1 MKKQIR
7 KAMICTIAM
16 MLVAIVTL
24 TGVTYAWFTESDTSV
39 VEGLNV
45 GVVAVDGGVYIS
57 QMANPSY
64 WSYRVP
70 FKDVNLLEVHPV
82 STAPSTIA
90 DDGALDFFTG
100 HLDDEKPD
108 LLYTEKSA
116 AGNYVK
122 KDLYIKN
129 DELDA
134 LYIQL
139 NPEYTTVTANKN
151 IECAMRLAI
160 VDHGAYE
167 ITGEGEK
174 DHTADSVKTTDS
186 KKVYIYEFDAYG
198 HVQGADNLSNSY
210 YGVKKD
216 CGDSWDPVEQKNVYP
231 QEDCFSRKD
240 EATRLANGETSEYLE
255 QITSYYEE
263 SLFSFTVAAATQ
275 MKYGEDTPDD
285 SEDDRVEIIPAYH
298 KITLYIWLEGQDVD
312 CTNSISGSQMSIQ
325 LGFQRAA

>member
-1 MKKQIR
+1 MRKQIR

-24 TGVTYAWFTESDTSV
+24 TGVTYAWFTDSDTSV

-70 FKDVNLLEVHPV
+70 FTDVNLSEIWPV

-90 DDGALDFFTG
+90 DDGELNFFTG

-108 LLYTEKSA
+108 LLYTETSA

-122 KDLYIKN
+122 KDLYIMN
-129 DELDA
+129 DELGE
-134 LYIQL
+134 LTVKL

-167 ITGEGEK
+167 ITGEGEN
-174 DHTADSVKTTDS
+174 DHTANSVKTKS
-186 KKVYIYEFDAYG
+186 ANKVYIYEFDAYG
-198 HVQGADNLSNSY
+198 HVQGADNLANSY

-216 CGDSWDPVEQKNVYP
+216 CGNSWDAVEQKNVYP
-231 QEDCFSRKD
+231 QEDCFSRKE
-240 EATRLANGETSEYLE
+240 EATKLANGETSEYLE
-255 QITSYYEE
+255 QITSYYED

-275 MKYGEDTPDD
+275 TRYGEDTPDNPD
-285 SEDDRVEIIPAYH
+285 DDRVETNPSYH

-312 CTNSISGSQMSIQ
+312 CTNSISGSTMSIQ
-325 LGFQRAA
+325 LGFQRA